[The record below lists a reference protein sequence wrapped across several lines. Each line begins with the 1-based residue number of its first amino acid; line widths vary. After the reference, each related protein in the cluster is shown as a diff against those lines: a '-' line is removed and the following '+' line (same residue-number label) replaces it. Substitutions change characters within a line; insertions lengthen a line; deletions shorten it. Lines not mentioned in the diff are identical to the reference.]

1 MRILR
6 ASMLALTL
14 VTGTV
19 LVACAPTESR
29 RGTGEY
35 VDDKAISTRVKTA
48 LIGDDKVNA
57 LAVNVETYRGVVQ
70 LSGFVDSQ
78 AMIRRAE
85 EVARQVD
92 GVKSVQNDI
101 RVRPARG

>member
-6 ASMLALTL
+6 ASVLALTL
-14 VTGTV
+14 ATGTV
-19 LVACAPTESR
+19 LVACAPTDSR
-29 RGTGEY
+29 RGAGEY

-48 LIGDDKVNA
+48 LIGDEQVSA

-70 LSGFVDSQ
+70 LSGFAENQ

-85 EVARQVD
+85 EIARKVD
-92 GVKSVQNDI
+92 GVRSVQNDI